1 MLINVSFIFII
12 NFQPTVKE
20 SGPWRNV
27 PMIKIKCLSLKYPNS
42 LFVLT
47 IFEIILANVEA
58 VPMMKVEKVKEE
70 K

>member
-1 MLINVSFIFII
+1 
-12 NFQPTVKE
+12 
-20 SGPWRNV
+20 
-27 PMIKIKCLSLKYPNS
+27 MIKIKCLSLKYPNS

>member
-1 MLINVSFIFII
+1 MFIFEIS
-12 NFQPTVKE
+12 K
-20 SGPWRNV
+20 
-27 PMIKIKCLSLKYPNS
+27 LKA
-42 LFVLT
+42 LFVLI